1 MKFNNYHSRRSFLGT
16 TATVVA
22 GLSLTGPAVFGSPT
36 YIPNLFNPSSS
47 HNGVRLGVISYSFRE
62 MADQSAEAMLQYVRD
77 CGLNAVELMGE
88 TAESFLGR
96 PLDKTDHESFHRLSR
111 KKRKKKITDEERKIL
126 ADLIL
131 QQESYDKESEQWRNK
146 VSIADYAKLR
156 KMYNDAGVSIYAFKP
171 NYLLGKGNSD
181 SNINYAMQVG
191 KILGASHVTL
201 ELPRKPEHSL
211 KLGQLAEKNGIYVA
225 YHGHEQQNPTWWD
238 TALSQSPNNS
248 INLDLGHYVA
258 AGNPDPLELIKEK
271 QQHILSIHIK
281 DRQNP
286 TNGKKNVPFG
296 RGDTPIKEVLR
307 LMRDQ
312 KYTFPAT
319 IEYEYKTPA
328 GSTII
333 NEIKKSVA
341 YCKEALES

>member
-22 GLSLTGPAVFGSPT
+22 GLSLTGPPVFGSPT

-62 MADQSAEAMLQYVRD
+62 MADQSAEATLQYVRD

-88 TAESFLGR
+88 TAESFLGL

-146 VSIADYAKLR
+146 VSIAHYAKLR
-156 KMYNDAGVSIYAFKP
+156 NMYNDAGVSIYAFKP

-238 TALSQSPNNS
+238 TALSQSPNNA

-319 IEYEYKTPA
+319 IEYEYKTPV

-341 YCKEALES
+341 YCKDALES